1 LALAQVWVQ
10 SGLLCIRPNIC
21 PFSTLSQGESAPDAD
36 EDIFRISTAPTTTK
50 EGLSQPFLA
59 SAAEKVTLL
68 RPVLKENVETHLK
81 TTRLSVPGN
90 TYATFVEDVIS
101 PNLNTSTQPT
111 LMWIS
116 SSATTAH
123 ANMSQGPAMKLKHAK
138 MSSHSGPLKNEAEWP
153 PN

>member
-1 LALAQVWVQ
+1 LAPAQVWVQ

-50 EGLSQPFLA
+50 EGLFQPFLA
-59 SAAEKVTLL
+59 SAVEKVTLL

-81 TTRLSVPGN
+81 TTQLSVPGS
-90 TYATFVEDVIS
+90 TYARFVEDVTS

-111 LMWIS
+111 LTWSS

-123 ANMSQGPAMKLKHAK
+123 ANMNQGHALKPKHVK
-138 MSSHSGPLKNEAEWP
+138 MSNHSGPLRNEAEWP
-153 PN
+153 PS